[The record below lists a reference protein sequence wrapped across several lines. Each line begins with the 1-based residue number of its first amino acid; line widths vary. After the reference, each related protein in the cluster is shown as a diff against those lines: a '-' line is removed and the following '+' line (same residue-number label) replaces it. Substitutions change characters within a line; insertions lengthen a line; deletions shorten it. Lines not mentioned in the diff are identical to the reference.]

1 MICRKAVAARDVS
14 CGPLARHSFMK
25 TQSYASSLFAAL
37 ALSHVT
43 AATPS
48 PLAGH
53 DFFYAGEAKTQD
65 MYVVKGGEITWSFHN
80 PGSRGEISDAVL
92 LSNGSVL
99 FAHQFGVTLI
109 DPAKKILWN
118 RDAPAGCEIHT
129 AQPIGKERVVFI
141 QNGPEP
147 KCVIVN
153 IVTDETER
161 EFPLAVGNAKS
172 THGQFRHAR
181 LTAAGTLLVAHMDAG
196 EVSEYDEHGKEVW
209 TAKVPGPWAAARLA
223 SGNTLVT
230 ATKVV
235 REINP
240 AGETVWE
247 LTPADL
253 PEHAIKGFQIAT
265 RLPNGN
271 TLVNNWVNSWDG
283 PIDNASAPAQAF
295 EITPDK
301 KIAWTLKAWNE
312 PTNLGPATTLQ
323 LLDIPSIPEDVHF
336 GEIR

>member
-1 MICRKAVAARDVS
+1 MKKTPAAFITFL
-14 CGPLARHSFMK
+14 LAISN
-25 TQSYASSLFAAL
+25 SFAAD
-37 ALSHVT
+37 T
-43 AATPS
+43 G

-65 MYVVKGGEITWSFHN
+65 MYLVKKGEIVWNFHN

-109 DPAKKILWN
+109 DSTKKVLWN
-118 RDAPAGCEIHT
+118 YDAPEGCETHT

-147 KCVIVN
+147 KCVVVN
-153 IVTDETER
+153 IVTGTTER
-161 EFPLAVGNAKS
+161 EFPLQVGNAKS

-181 LTAAGTLLVAHMDAG
+181 LTAAGTLLVAHMDG
-196 EVSEYDEHGKEVW
+196 GKVSEYDDHGKELW
-209 TAKVPGPWAAARLA
+209 TAKFPGPWAAERLPN
-223 SGNTLVT
+223 GNTLVT
-230 ATKVV
+230 ATKLV

-247 LTPADL
+247 CTPADL
-253 PEHAIKGFQIAT
+253 PDQVIKGFQIAT

-283 PIDNASAPAQAF
+283 PIDNATAPAQAF
-295 EITPDK
+295 ELTPEK
-301 KIAWTLKAWNE
+301 KIVWTLRSWDGA
-312 PTNLGPATTLQ
+312 TNLGPATTIQ
-323 LLDIPSIPEDVHF
+323 LLDKPSVPEDVHF
-336 GEIR
+336 GEFR